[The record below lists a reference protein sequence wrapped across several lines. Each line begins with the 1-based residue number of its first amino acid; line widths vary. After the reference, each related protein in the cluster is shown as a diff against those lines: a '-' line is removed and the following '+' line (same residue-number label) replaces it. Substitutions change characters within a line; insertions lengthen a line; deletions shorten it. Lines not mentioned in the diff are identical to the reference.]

1 MKSKNQGGGALP
13 ALTSIRFIAALTVVL
28 SHFSERGLLFLP
40 KPIFDFMDGGRSAVS
55 MFFVLSG
62 FILAYTYRSQIGSTG
77 SRPFYVARFA
87 RIYPVIL
94 LGLVLCVPTVAVL
107 LYTHDAERMAD
118 FFTLKEHVPLALVL
132 SFVTQILLINAWF
145 PFAAI
150 NQPWNGP
157 SESVA
162 CEAFFYAMFPWILRK
177 LDAVGIGRVLLLCV
191 AIWLAQGVADY
202 VLLSHVN
209 VARSAFLVF
218 MFPVLRIPEFIL
230 GMGAAFM
237 FQLSRERS
245 APSQMKAMA
254 MVSLSVAGL
263 VGFGVWQPAIFP
275 KYFPVFYLQAPFFA
289 LLILGLALLEGPVFG
304 ILNARWLVRLG
315 EASYSLYLV
324 HLPILLLAIL
334 AGFDNG
340 NGWIAIVFA
349 VALSVVVFQFYE
361 EPMRRAIRARLTG
374 AKRKSGRFFVPRG
387 VDVQ

>member
-1 MKSKNQGGGALP
+1 MKNKNQSGGALP

-28 SHFSERGLLFLP
+28 SHFSERGLLNLP
-40 KPIFDFMDGGRSAVS
+40 KSVFDFMDGGRSAVS

-107 LYTHDAERMAD
+107 LYTHDTERMAD
-118 FFTLKEHVPLALVL
+118 FFTLKEHVPLALALSLVAQIVL
-132 SFVTQILLINAWF
+132 ISAWF

-162 CEAFFYAMFPWILRK
+162 CEAFFYAMFPWILSK
-177 LDAVGIGRVLLLCV
+177 LNAVGIR
-191 AIWLAQGVADY
+191 AILAICAVVWLAQGVADY

-230 GMGAAFM
+230 GMGAAFV
-237 FQLSRERS
+237 FQSSREHS

-254 MVSLSVAGL
+254 MVTLALAGL
-263 VGFGVWQPAIFP
+263 AVFGVWQPATFP

-334 AGFDNG
+334 AGFDRG
-340 NGWIAIVFA
+340 NGWIAIVFT
-349 VALSVVVFQFYE
+349 VAFSVVVFQFYE
-361 EPMRRAIRARLTG
+361 EPMRRYIRARLTG
-374 AKRKSGRFFVPRG
+374 RTRNTRAFFGPRS
-387 VDVQ
+387 VDMR

>member
-1 MKSKNQGGGALP
+1 MRKNSQNAGALP

-28 SHFSERGLLFLP
+28 SHFAERGLLNLP
-40 KPIFDFMDGGRSAVS
+40 KSVFDFMDGGRSAVS

-62 FILAYTYRSQIGSTG
+62 FILAYTYRSQIGTTG

-94 LGLVLCVPTVAVL
+94 LGLALCVPTVAVL
-107 LYTHDAERMAD
+107 LYTHDTERMAD
-118 FFTLKEHVPLALVL
+118 FFTLREHVPLALTL
-132 SFVTQILLINAWF
+132 SFVAQLLLISAWF

-162 CEAFFYAMFPWILRK
+162 CEAFFYAMFPFMLRRLLK
-177 LDAVGIGRVLLLCV
+177 VSIRRVLLVCAAV
-191 AIWLAQGVADY
+191 WLAQGVADY

-209 VARSAFLVF
+209 VARSAFLAF

-230 GMGAAFM
+230 GMGAAFV
-237 FQLSRERS
+237 FQSSREHS

-254 MVSLSVAGL
+254 MVSLALVGL
-263 VGFGVWQPAIFP
+263 AGFGVWQPAMFP

-304 ILNARWLVRLG
+304 LLNARWLVRLG
-315 EASYSLYLV
+315 EASYSLYIV

-334 AGFDNG
+334 AGFDSS

-349 VALSVVVFQFYE
+349 VAFSVVVFQFYE
-361 EPMRRAIRARLTG
+361 EPMRRFIRARLTSG
-374 AKRKSGRFFVPRG
+374 KRKSGKFYVPRG
-387 VDVQ
+387 VDMQ